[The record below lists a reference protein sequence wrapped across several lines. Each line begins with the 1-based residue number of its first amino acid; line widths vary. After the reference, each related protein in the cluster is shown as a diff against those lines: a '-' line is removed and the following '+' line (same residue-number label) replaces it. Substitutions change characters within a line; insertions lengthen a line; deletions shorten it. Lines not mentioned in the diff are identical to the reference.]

1 MIAMVSDWPLVGRA
15 DELTRLGEVLS
26 DPCSRG
32 LVLAGEAGVGKT
44 RLASELAATLEVA
57 GVIVLRAT
65 ATGSSTGL
73 PLGALAPLLSGLRHD
88 GPGDAMDRSGLL
100 RRCAEVLVEAAGGR
114 RLVLSIDDA
123 HLLDDTSATLLH
135 QLVTTGVAAALVTV
149 RAGRPAPAPVTALWK
164 DGLVTRT
171 EVAGLSGPAME
182 ELLTAALGGPVDRAA
197 VLELA
202 GRACGNVLY
211 LRELVLGALGDG
223 TLRDDG
229 GLWRLTGP
237 LSPSQRIVELVEERL
252 GARSPSE
259 RRLLEVV
266 AFGEPVGAAELGDLG
281 PAEDLERAGLLVSSL
296 RGSRV
301 EIRMAHPLYG
311 EVLRARLPAVRVP
324 SIARELAEAAERD
337 GGPLLQRPAQDVLRI
352 GTLRL
357 SGGGGSVELMLAAA
371 RIARSRYDFVLA
383 ERLAAAAS
391 DGTGSED
398 GVGSDGGEGS
408 ASGARFEAALLA
420 AQAVGLQGRAAESE
434 RKLAALA
441 GRARTDSQRARVAL
455 ARLDN
460 EAFYLGELGEAN
472 RIAEQAERTVT
483 DPVWRDEITARR
495 LGLVLATEGPRAAAE
510 AARPVLAR
518 AGGRALVWASQIG
531 SFSIGRLG
539 RLGEAREIATRGR
552 AAHLELAEPLDSW
565 HPWFHA
571 FFEADALAGLGLI
584 DEAVELCAAQ
594 YRRALD
600 ERSVE
605 ARAIFAL
612 QLSRSVGERGHAV
625 AAARYGREAVALF
638 RELGRPQFEYW
649 SLQYLAL
656 ALAVGGRAAEAADTL
671 CALDSL
677 GLPPTRNMAVDL
689 RACRGWAAVAAGDLG
704 AGRRYLNEAAEFGVE
719 IGDVVGAAAALH
731 ATGRLGA
738 PASVA
743 GRLSELAAGIDGPLA
758 AARAAHLRALVDGD
772 GERLLAVSERFE
784 SCGALLL
791 AAEAAADAALAW
803 RRRSDRRAGAA
814 QVRADAVAARCEHP
828 NTPALTRL
836 DARERLTPAELEV
849 ALAAAAGASN
859 REIAE
864 RQGVSV
870 RTVES
875 HLQRAYGKLGTS
887 RRTAL
892 GAALGAVPG
901 PGRPPA

>member
-1 MIAMVSDWPLVGRA
+1 MIAMVNEWPLVGRA
-15 DELTRLGEVLS
+15 DEVTRLGQMLS
-26 DPCSRG
+26 GPAARG

-44 RLASELAATLEVA
+44 RLAAELAAMLEAEGVA
-57 GVIVLRAT
+57 VLRAT
-65 ATGSSTGL
+65 ATSSSTAL
-73 PLGALAPLLSGLRHD
+73 PLGALGPLLSGLRHD
-88 GPGDAMDRSGLL
+88 EPGDSMDRSALL
-100 RRCAEVLVEAAGGR
+100 RRCADALVQVAGGR

-135 QLVTTGVAAALVTV
+135 QLVTTHLAAALITV
-149 RAGRPAPAPVTALWK
+149 RAGMPTPAPVTALWK
-164 DGLVTRT
+164 DGLVART
-171 EVAGLSGPAME
+171 EVTGLSGPAME

-197 VLELA
+197 VLDLA
-202 GRACGNVLY
+202 GRCHGNVLY

-252 GARSPSE
+252 GSRSPAE
-259 RRLLEVV
+259 RRLMEVV
-266 AFGEPVGAAELGDLG
+266 AFGEPVSATELGELRL
-281 PAEDLERAGLLVSSL
+281 AENLERAGLLVSVL

-337 GGPLLQRPAQDVLRI
+337 GGPLPERPSQDVLRI

-357 SGGGGSVELMLAAA
+357 SGGGGSAQLLLAAA

-383 ERLAAAAS
+383 ERLAGAAW
-391 DGTGSED
+391 
-398 GVGSDGGEGS
+398 DGGAG
-408 ASGARFEAALLA
+408 FEAALLA

-441 GRARTDSQRARVAL
+441 SHTGTDAQRARVAL

-483 DPVWRDEITARR
+483 DPGWRDEITARR
-495 LGLVLATEGPRAAAE
+495 LGLLLATEGPRVAAAAAE
-510 AARPVLAR
+510 PVLAR
-518 AGGRALVWASQIG
+518 AGGRALVWACQIG

-571 FFEADALAGLGLI
+571 FFEADAMAGLGLI
-584 DEAVELCAAQ
+584 DEAVQLCGTQ
-594 YRRALD
+594 YQRALD

-612 QLSRSVGERGHAV
+612 QLTRSVGERGHAI

-656 ALAVGGRAAEAADTL
+656 ALAVGGRAGEATDTL
-671 CALDSL
+671 DALDSL
-677 GLPPTRNMAVDL
+677 GLPPTRNMVVDL
-689 RACRGWAAVAAGDLG
+689 QACRAWAAVAAGDL
-704 AGRRYLNEAAEFGVE
+704 ATGRRRLAEAAELGAK

-731 ATGRLGA
+731 AIGRLGA
-738 PASVA
+738 PSSAA
-743 GRLSELAAGIDGPLA
+743 DRLAELAGEIDGPLA
-758 AARAAHLRALVDGD
+758 ATRAAHLRALVDSDGD
-772 GERLLAVSERFE
+772 GLLTASVRFE

-803 RRRSDRRAGAA
+803 RQRSDRRAAAA
-814 QVRADAVAARCEHP
+814 QVRAEAVAARCEHP
-828 NTPALTRL
+828 RTPALTRL
-836 DARERLTPAELEV
+836 DVRARLTPAELEV
-849 ALAAAAGASN
+849 ALAAAAGSSN

-864 RQGVSV
+864 RHGVSV

-887 RRTAL
+887 SRTDL
-892 GAALGAVPG
+892 GAALGSRRAQ
-901 PGRPPA
+901 A

>member
-15 DELTRLGEVLS
+15 DEVSRLGEMLS

-44 RLASELAATLEVA
+44 RLAAELAAMLELA
-57 GVIVLRAT
+57 GVLVLRAT

-88 GPGDAMDRSGLL
+88 RPGDAMDRGGLL

-114 RLVLSIDDA
+114 RLVLSVDDA

-149 RAGRPAPAPVTALWK
+149 RAGQPAPAPVTALWK
-164 DGLVTRT
+164 DGLVART
-171 EVAGLSGPAME
+171 EVVGLSEPAME
-182 ELLTAALGGPVDRAA
+182 ELLATALGGPVDRAA
-197 VLELA
+197 VLDLA
-202 GRACGNVLY
+202 GRAGGNVLY

-252 GARSPSE
+252 GTRSPSE

-266 AFGEPVGAAELGDLG
+266 AFGEPVSAAELGDLG

-296 RGSRV
+296 RGTRV

-391 DGTGSED
+391 DGTGSD
-398 GVGSDGGEGS
+398 G
-408 ASGARFEAALLA
+408 GARFEAALLA

-441 GRARTDSQRARVAL
+441 GRAQTDSQRARVAL

-472 RIAEQAERTVT
+472 RIAEQAERAVT

-495 LGLVLATEGPRAAAE
+495 LGLLLATEGPRAAAE
-510 AARPVLAR
+510 AAEPVLAR

-539 RLGEAREIATRGR
+539 RLAEAREIATLGR

-571 FFEADALAGLGLI
+571 FFEADAMAGLGLI

-600 ERSVE
+600 ERSAE

-612 QLSRSVGERGHAV
+612 QLSRSVGERGHAI

-671 CALDSL
+671 GVLDSL

-689 RACRGWAAVAAGDLG
+689 RACRGWTAVAAGDLG
-704 AGRRYLNEAAEFGVE
+704 AGRRYLSEAAEFGVG

-731 ATGRLGA
+731 AIGRLGA

-758 AARAAHLRALVDGD
+758 SARAVHVRALADGD
-772 GERLLAVSERFE
+772 GDRLLAVSERFE
-784 SCGALLL
+784 SCGARLL

-803 RRRSDRRAGAA
+803 RRRSDRRAAAA

-828 NTPALTRL
+828 STPALTRL

-849 ALAAAAGASN
+849 ALAAAAGSSN

-870 RTVES
+870 RTVET

-887 RRTAL
+887 TRTAL
-892 GAALGAVPG
+892 GAALGGRSG
-901 PGRPPA
+901 PGQAPA